1 MKVAWITGLVLP
13 PKLPGT
19 RRNLSVRMIPPLQTG
34 VVPAVERGAAGMG
47 SGHKNQGGQGTGL
60 ALSCSLGLKHN

>member
-13 PKLPGT
+13 PKLPDT
-19 RRNLSVRMIPPLQTG
+19 RRYLSVRMIPPLQTG

-47 SGHKNQGGQGTGL
+47 PRHKNQGSQGTGL
-60 ALSCSLGLKHN
+60 LLSRSLGLKHN